1 MKKIKCIMLIIIIS
15 LLLCSCSLKTPD
27 EYYSSSNIENEI
39 KVLVSIDCSVILEN
53 FDKLDE
59 ELIDI
64 VPEDGI
70 ILSPTEIVISDDSS
84 VFDALREVCRQNKI
98 HFEYTGS
105 DSDIYI
111 EGIANI
117 YEFSCGPL
125 SGWEYKVNGE
135 FYPIGCNNIKLNDTD
150 VVEFIYTCDLGE
162 DIGNSYTE

>member
-1 MKKIKCIMLIIIIS
+1 MKKIKCIILINIIS

-135 FYPIGCNNIKLNDTD
+135 FYPIGSNNSKLNDTD

>member
-1 MKKIKCIMLIIIIS
+1 MKKIKCIILIIVIS

-27 EYYSSSNIENEI
+27 EYYSSSNMENGI

>member
-1 MKKIKCIMLIIIIS
+1 MKKIKCIILINIIS

-162 DIGNSYTE
+162 DIGNSYTG

>member
-1 MKKIKCIMLIIIIS
+1 MKKLKCIILIIIIS

-27 EYYSSSNIENEI
+27 EYYSSSNIENGI
-39 KVLVSIDCSVILEN
+39 KALVSIDCSVILEN